1 MNDGNNR
8 WDDDCDPIASL
19 DGGLDR
25 RRFLGVA
32 TGGFVLTATGLLL
45 PEWLEEAEAREGALG
60 AAMGGRHG
68 KDRRGRGQRKRR
80 THGDRKNKRQAQD
93 LPLPFRNTAI
103 TVRNDLAEPVPCIFF
118 AAHNTHGNDYDP
130 FFKVIEHAV
139 NNEDHDHDYRFDPL
153 ELRAGVLIRELNEG
167 QDIFC
172 DVRNLRIGYPRGGVS
187 TGVALDPANGNVGT
201 AHIPEQDFAVDDEK
215 FKPRVVL
222 RRLSDDSNGE
232 RRIEWR
238 LTVR

>member
-1 MNDGNNR
+1 MNDGNNG
-8 WDDDCDPIASL
+8 WDDDFEPIANI

-25 RRFLGVA
+25 RRLLGIA
-32 TGGFVLTATGLLL
+32 ASGFALAASGLLL
-45 PEWLEEAEAREGALG
+45 LEWLSEAEAREGALG
-60 AAMGGRHG
+60 GAMGGRRG

-80 THGDRKNKRQAQD
+80 THGDRKHTHQVKD

-103 TVRNDLAEPVPCIFF
+103 TVRNDLSEPVPCIFF

-130 FFKVIEHAV
+130 FVKVIEHTV

-153 ELRAGVLIRELNEG
+153 ELRAGVLIRELNDG
-167 QDIFC
+167 KDIFC
-172 DVRNLRIGYPRGGVS
+172 DVRNLRIGFPRGGVS
-187 TGVALDPANGNVGT
+187 TGVALDPATGNLGT
-201 AHIPEQDFAVDDEK
+201 AYLQEQDFAVDDEK

-222 RRLSDDSNGE
+222 RRLPDDSNGE